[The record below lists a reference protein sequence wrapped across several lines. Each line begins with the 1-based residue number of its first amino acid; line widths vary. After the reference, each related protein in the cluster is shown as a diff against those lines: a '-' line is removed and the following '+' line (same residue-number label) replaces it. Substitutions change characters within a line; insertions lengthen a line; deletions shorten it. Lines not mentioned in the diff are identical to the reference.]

1 MNRSTENYNSI
12 LKPYA
17 SNKANYLGRLYPET
31 TSAYRSEY
39 QRDRDRVIHCS
50 SFRRLK
56 HKTQVFVYHEGDH
69 FRTRLTHSLE
79 VSQISRSIARYMGL
93 NEDLCEALSLAHDLG
108 HTPFGHAGEDVLSE
122 CMSSYGGFDH
132 NIQSLRILLLLENI
146 YEKFPGLNLSTNT
159 VDGLLKHNGP
169 IVDENKVLSLLPDIK
184 NYKINFQTFG
194 SLEAQ
199 ISSLSDDIAYNNH
212 DIDDGL
218 RANFFTIDDL
228 KEIPILKDIILETYD
243 KNSTKNNYKLVRR
256 LIDYMVTD
264 LINNSIEQ
272 INLNNISSIEKVHKA
287 SKEIIIF
294 SEKTNNLIKNIKSFL
309 FNNMYKHAHIQKW
322 SEESKIILNTIF
334 IYYMKNYNKIEK
346 NFNNSNSKERNIS
359 DYISGMTDKYAI
371 DLYSSIKW
379 IFFNSIKINFVTY

>member
-17 SNKANYLGRLYPET
+17 SNKANFLGRLYPET

-169 IVDENKVLSLLPDIK
+169 IIDENKVLSLLPDIK

-243 KNSTKNNYKLVRR
+243 KNSTKNNYKLVRK

-322 SEESKIILNTIF
+322 SEESKTILNTIF

-371 DLYSSIKW
+371 DLYSSIK
-379 IFFNSIKINFVTY
+379 

>member
-169 IVDENKVLSLLPDIK
+169 IVDENRVLSLLPDIK

-228 KEIPILKDIILETYD
+228 REIPILKDIILETYD

-371 DLYSSIKW
+371 DLYSSIK
-379 IFFNSIKINFVTY
+379 

>member
-1 MNRSTENYNSI
+1 MNTSSDNYNSI
-12 LKPYA
+12 LKKYA
-17 SNKANYLGRLYPET
+17 SNNENFLGRYYPEKN
-31 TSAYRSEY
+31 SFYRSEY

-79 VSQISRSIARYMGL
+79 VSQISRSIARHMGL

-122 CMSSYGGFDH
+122 CMSNYGGFDH

-146 YEKFPGLNLSTNT
+146 YENFSGLNLSLNCI
-159 VDGLLKHNGP
+159 DGLLKHNGP
-169 IVDENKVLSLLPDIK
+169 VADQKRLMSLLPEVE
-184 NYKINFQTFG
+184 NYKLNLESFG
-194 SLEAQ
+194 SLESQ

-218 RANFFTIDDL
+218 RAKFFSIDDL
-228 KEIPILKDIILETYD
+228 KNIPILKDIILETYD
-243 KNSTKNNYKLVRR
+243 KNSDKNNHKLVRK

-264 LINNSIEQ
+264 LIENSKKNIDS
-272 INLNNISSIEKVHKA
+272 NNIAIIKDVYEGKKPMISFSDKA
-287 SKEIIIF
+287 AQ
-294 SEKTNNLIKNIKSFL
+294 LIKDIKSFL
-309 FNNMYKHAHIQKW
+309 FLKMYKHSHIQDW
-322 SEESKIILNTIF
+322 SEKSKQIINKIF
-334 IYYMKNYNKIEK
+334 TYYMNNYPKIANK
-346 NFNNSNSKERNIS
+346 FNNNYSKERNIS

-371 DLYSSIKW
+371 DLY
-379 IFFNSIKINFVTY
+379 NSIK

>member
-1 MNRSTENYNSI
+1 MNRLTENYNSI

-17 SNKANYLGRLYPET
+17 SNKANFLGRLYPER
-31 TSAYRSEY
+31 TSAFRSEY

-146 YEKFPGLNLSTNT
+146 YERFPGLNLSTNT

-184 NYKINFQTFG
+184 NYKINFKTFG

-228 KEIPILKDIILETYD
+228 REIPILKDIILETYD

-264 LINNSIEQ
+264 LIDNSIEQ
-272 INLNNISSIEKVHKA
+272 INLNNISSIEKVHNA

-294 SEKTNNLIKNIKSFL
+294 SEKTNNLIKNIKLFL
-309 FNNMYKHAHIQKW
+309 FNNMYKHSHIQKW

-334 IYYMKNYNKIEK
+334 TYYLKNYNKIEK

-371 DLYSSIKW
+371 DLY
-379 IFFNSIKINFVTY
+379 NSIK

>member
-169 IVDENKVLSLLPDIK
+169 IVDENRVLSLLPDIK

-294 SEKTNNLIKNIKSFL
+294 SEKTNNLIINIKSFL

-371 DLYSSIKW
+371 DLYSSIK
-379 IFFNSIKINFVTY
+379 

>member
-17 SNKANYLGRLYPET
+17 SNKANFLGRLYPET

-146 YEKFPGLNLSTNT
+146 YEKFPGLNLSKNT

-371 DLYSSIKW
+371 DLYSSIK
-379 IFFNSIKINFVTY
+379 

>member
-1 MNRSTENYNSI
+1 MNRLTENYNSI

-17 SNKANYLGRLYPET
+17 SNKANFLGRLYPER
-31 TSAYRSEY
+31 TSAFRSEY

-146 YEKFPGLNLSTNT
+146 YERFPGLNLSTNT

-169 IVDENKVLSLLPDIK
+169 IVDENKVLSLLPEIK
-184 NYKINFQTFG
+184 NYKINFKTFG

-228 KEIPILKDIILETYD
+228 REIPILKDIILETYD

-264 LINNSIEQ
+264 LIDNSIEQ
-272 INLNNISSIEKVHKA
+272 INLNNISSIEKVHNA

-294 SEKTNNLIKNIKSFL
+294 SEKTNNLIKNIKLFL
-309 FNNMYKHAHIQKW
+309 FNNMYKHSHIQKW

-334 IYYMKNYNKIEK
+334 TYYLKNYNKIEK

-371 DLYSSIKW
+371 DLY
-379 IFFNSIKINFVTY
+379 NSIK

>member
-17 SNKANYLGRLYPET
+17 SNKANFLGRLYPET

-309 FNNMYKHAHIQKW
+309 FNNMYKHSHIQKW
-322 SEESKIILNTIF
+322 SQESKIILNTIF

-371 DLYSSIKW
+371 DLYSSIK
-379 IFFNSIKINFVTY
+379 

>member
-17 SNKANYLGRLYPET
+17 SNKANFLGRLYPET

-169 IVDENKVLSLLPDIK
+169 IIDENKVLSLLPDIK

-272 INLNNISSIEKVHKA
+272 INLNNISSIEKVHNA

-294 SEKTNNLIKNIKSFL
+294 SENTNNLIKNIKTFL
-309 FNNMYKHAHIQKW
+309 FNNMYKHSHIQKW
-322 SEESKIILNTIF
+322 SQESKIILNTIF
-334 IYYMKNYNKIEK
+334 TYYMKNYNKIEK

-371 DLYSSIKW
+371 DLYSSIK
-379 IFFNSIKINFVTY
+379 

>member
-1 MNRSTENYNSI
+1 MNASSDNYNKI

-17 SNKANYLGRLYPET
+17 SNNDNFLGRFYPEKI
-31 TSAYRSEY
+31 SFYRSEY
-39 QRDRDRVIHCS
+39 QRDRDRIIHCS

-79 VSQISRSIARYMGL
+79 VSQISRSIARHMGL

-122 CMSSYGGFDH
+122 CMSSFGNFDH

-146 YEKFPGLNLSTNT
+146 YEDYIGLNLSINCL
-159 VDGLLKHNGP
+159 DGLLKHNGP
-169 IVDENKVLSLLPDIK
+169 VYDVKKILSLIPEIK
-184 NYKINFQTFG
+184 KYNFDYKKFG

-218 RANFFTIDDL
+218 RANFFLIDDL
-228 KEIPILKDIILETYD
+228 REISILKDIISETYVEGS
-243 KNSTKNNYKLVRR
+243 NKNNHKLVRK
-256 LIDYMVTD
+256 LIDFMVTD
-264 LINNSIEQ
+264 LIENSKNNLNVNKINSIDEIYNATQ
-272 INLNNISSIEKVHKA
+272 SIIAFSPKVAK
-287 SKEIIIF
+287 
-294 SEKTNNLIKNIKSFL
+294 LIKDIKNFL
-309 FNNMYKHAHIQKW
+309 FIHMYKHKHIQQW
-322 SEESKIILNTIF
+322 SDKSRQIISKIFN
-334 IYYMKNYNKIEK
+334 YYLTNYEKIAK
-346 NFNNSNSKERNIS
+346 RFDNQYSRERNIS

-371 DLYSSIKW
+371 DLY
-379 IFFNSIKINFVTY
+379 NSIS

>member
-17 SNKANYLGRLYPET
+17 SNKANFLGRLYPET

-243 KNSTKNNYKLVRR
+243 KNSTKNNYKLVRK

-371 DLYSSIKW
+371 DLYSSIK
-379 IFFNSIKINFVTY
+379 

>member
-17 SNKANYLGRLYPET
+17 SNKANFLGRLYPET

-169 IVDENKVLSLLPDIK
+169 IINENKVLSLLPDIK

-371 DLYSSIKW
+371 DLYSSIK
-379 IFFNSIKINFVTY
+379 

>member
-146 YEKFPGLNLSTNT
+146 YEKFPGLNLSANT

-371 DLYSSIKW
+371 DLY
-379 IFFNSIKINFVTY
+379 NSIK

>member
-17 SNKANYLGRLYPET
+17 SNKANFLGRLYPET

-146 YEKFPGLNLSTNT
+146 YEKFPGLNMSTNT

-371 DLYSSIKW
+371 DLYSSIK
-379 IFFNSIKINFVTY
+379 